1 MRSRTS
7 ILFFMTP
14 AFLLYTAIVF
24 IPILASVYYS
34 FFKWD
39 VLSPPKFIGLDNFIR
54 MFTKDDI
61 FVTSVK
67 NMLFLTVTSIVL
79 QQFFGFLLAVFI
91 TSKIKGKEF
100 FKNVFFYPAVI
111 ASVAVGLMW
120 TFIYDPKFG
129 LLNGFLRLIG
139 LESLQRQW
147 LFEQST
153 AMWAITLVVCWQY
166 IGYTMILYVAAI
178 QNIPRDIFESA
189 RIDGAVGWRLIRY
202 MTIPLVKPIIKVNM
216 ILITVG
222 SLKFFDLV
230 YAMTRGGPAHS
241 TSVLAMHMYNRSF
254 RQYEYG
260 YGDALAVVL
269 LIMCLVAT
277 LVINLLFRK
286 ADTEY

>member
-1 MRSRTS
+1 
-7 ILFFMTP
+7 MTP

>member
-1 MRSRTS
+1 
-7 ILFFMTP
+7 
-14 AFLLYTAIVF
+14 
-24 IPILASVYYS
+24 
-34 FFKWD
+34 
-39 VLSPPKFIGLDNFIR
+39 
-54 MFTKDDI
+54 
-61 FVTSVK
+61 
-67 NMLFLTVTSIVL
+67 
-79 QQFFGFLLAVFI
+79 
-91 TSKIKGKEF
+91 
-100 FKNVFFYPAVI
+100 
-111 ASVAVGLMW
+111 LMW

-166 IGYTMILYVAAI
+166 IAKTMILYVAAI

-286 ADTEY
+286 AETEY

>member
-1 MRSRTS
+1 LRSRTS

>member
-286 ADTEY
+286 AETEY

>member
-1 MRSRTS
+1 
-7 ILFFMTP
+7 MTP

-286 ADTEY
+286 AETEY

>member
-1 MRSRTS
+1 LRSRTS

-286 ADTEY
+286 AETEY